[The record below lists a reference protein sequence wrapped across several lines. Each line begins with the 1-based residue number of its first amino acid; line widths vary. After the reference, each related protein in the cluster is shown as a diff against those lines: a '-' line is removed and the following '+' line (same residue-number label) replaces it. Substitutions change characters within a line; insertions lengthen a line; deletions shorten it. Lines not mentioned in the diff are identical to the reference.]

1 MKKVI
6 DSFVEKSEA
15 LLNVLGIG
23 AILLVLGIRFFLL
36 DKGLVPSDDGW
47 YYVLMR
53 DLPKDSSSRFHL
65 LFHNVFQ
72 NNIYLIR
79 LANYFVMLASSMVFA
94 LGLKKYFDKVLYKHF
109 SYLFCLGV
117 LFLGQMFIIDCP
129 SFFYANLNVSIMEL
143 SYGFMLLGLA
153 NKNHWTQIVTGFVIS
168 FLFPVMITNVMIIPL
183 TLVTL
188 FILSSDKWKSAIMF
202 CLGVGLDM
210 LTILQLKA
218 KK

>member
-1 MKKVI
+1 MKKI
-6 DSFVEKSEA
+6 FDGFVEKSET

-36 DKGLVPSDDGW
+36 DKGLIPSDDGW

-94 LGLKKYFDKVLYKHF
+94 LGLKKYFDKVFSKHF

-117 LFLGQMFIIDCP
+117 LFLGQMFIIDCQ
-129 SFFYANLNVSIMEL
+129 SFHYVTLNVSIMEL

-153 NKNHWTQIVTGFVIS
+153 NRNHWMQILAVFS
-168 FLFPVMITNVMIIPL
+168 SLFPFHSRSPCFIYNV
-183 TLVTL
+183 
-188 FILSSDKWKSAIMF
+188 
-202 CLGVGLDM
+202 
-210 LTILQLKA
+210 
-218 KK
+218 